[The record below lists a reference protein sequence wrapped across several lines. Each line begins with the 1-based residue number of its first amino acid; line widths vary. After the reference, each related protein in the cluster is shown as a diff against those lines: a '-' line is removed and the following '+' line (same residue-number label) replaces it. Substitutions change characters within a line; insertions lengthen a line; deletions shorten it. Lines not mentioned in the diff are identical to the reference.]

1 MSNEISEING
11 MYSVRY
17 NGINLLIRKGTY
29 EIIDTEQLNRMFGV
43 RITSGARLDELKNS
57 NYYAIPAFKSFVD
70 KVSSIVHRF
79 EVEQNELERQNN
91 TRPIII
97 NHPTKEIVKYV
108 DNPVDTETI
117 RKICVTVRQ
126 MSTLFT
132 ILIIVVIIMVI
143 ISARPLN
150 FANIKFNESK
160 FH

>member
-29 EIIDTEQLNRMFGV
+29 EIIDTEQLNKMFGIH
-43 RITSGARLDELKNS
+43 ITSGTRIDELKNS
-57 NYYAIPAFKSFVD
+57 NYYTIPAFKSFVD
-70 KVSSIVHRF
+70 KVSSVIKQF
-79 EVEQNELERQNN
+79 EVEQAELERQKN

-97 NHPTKEIVKYV
+97 NKPTKEIVKYV

-126 MSTLFT
+126 MSTLFA

-143 ISARPLN
+143 ISARPIN
-150 FANIKFNESK
+150 FANIKFSESK